1 MTDKVQKTKIVME
14 NFSNYFGNDKRIL
27 NENMNA
33 YKYVTSEISVA
44 FFNNNSDPDFYPA
57 SDELIFISDG
67 QSLFLKDLRRNIQ
80 ITYDRDPYSESGPD
94 DAPKYTGKISENNFY
109 DGYIG
114 DKNASYQDIVK
125 YIIQTGKIA
134 NEYILKNIV

>member
-1 MTDKVQKTKIVME
+1 VETNQKWKKVFEYLNDQTKI
-14 NFSNYFGNDKRIL
+14 L
-27 NENMNA
+27 NLE
-33 YKYVTSEISVA
+33 YV
-44 FFNNNSDPDFYPA
+44 
-57 SDELIFISDG
+57 
-67 QSLFLKDLRRNIQ
+67 Q
-80 ITYDRDPYSESGPD
+80 
-94 DAPKYTGKISENNFY
+94 KISENNFY